1 MFSGVGNGLFSGN
14 LRTFAGM
21 FEVKRLD
28 RFMLKTFL
36 PLFAMTFLICTF
48 IVLMQFLWMHLTD
61 MVGKGL
67 GIGLLTELFL
77 YAALSM
83 VPLALPLAVLL
94 ASLMTFGNLGESLE
108 LTAMKSGGVSLFRV
122 MRPLIVLM
130 VFVCIGAFFF
140 QNNVLPI
147 AQSRMWTLLKSM
159 RQKSPELDIAE
170 GEFNDQLPNI
180 NIYVEKKN
188 HETGVL
194 YKVMIYD
201 FQQGFERSRVI
212 LADSATLAMTP
223 DRGHL
228 YLTLHHGELFE
239 NLREATGMT
248 ASAARNQL
256 YRREMFTRKEL
267 LIAFDASFER
277 MDEGDMRSLYIGQD
291 VGQLRHSIDSINSRL
306 DSIGGAYGREVA
318 NVAFIGLTPD
328 SIPAELRAKSAV
340 SVKAMDP
347 DSLRLAEDRASRR
360 RYVQTAKNE
369 MERSKMKYLG
379 QSFFLD
385 DEHKVL
391 RRHGIELHKKF
402 TLSLACLVF
411 FFIGAPLGAIIRKG
425 GLGTPLV
432 ISVFL
437 FIFYYIIDNSG
448 MKMAR
453 DGQIPV
459 WEGMWLSSAVLLPLG
474 IWVTYKAVKDSAVFN
489 ADSWQRAL
497 RVLTGKSKRALAVK
511 EVIIEDLEP
520 EVASERLGELR
531 ELCAE
536 FLGRYPR
543 PQGYLAY
550 WRGGMDA
557 GLLLRLIASL
567 ELTVSYLSNTRSQA
581 LMELLNR
588 LPVVQNFKILHPAPR
603 SFWSRAAMYIFPVG
617 LVVWAFGLLWE
628 ARTVKSVRQINEL
641 IPLIENYDNDENPA

>member
-1 MFSGVGNGLFSGN
+1 
-14 LRTFAGM
+14 M

-28 RFMLKTFL
+28 RFMLRTFL

-67 GIGLLTELFL
+67 GIGLLTELFF

-108 LTAMKSGGVSLFRV
+108 LTAMKSGGISLFRV

-130 VFVCIGAFFF
+130 IFVSIGAFFF
-140 QNNVLPI
+140 QNNVLPV

-188 HETGVL
+188 HDTGVL
-194 YKVMIYD
+194 YQVMIYD

-212 LADSATLAMTP
+212 LADSATLATTP
-223 DRGHL
+223 DREHMR
-228 YLTLHHGELFE
+228 LTLYGGELFE
-239 NLREATGMT
+239 NLREATGVNT
-248 ASAARNQL
+248 TARNQL
-256 YRREMFTRKEL
+256 YRREMFKRKEL
-267 LIAFDASFER
+267 LIAFDANFER
-277 MDEGDMRSLYIGQD
+277 MDEGDMRSLYIGQN
-291 VGQLRHSIDSINSRL
+291 VTQLRHSIDSIHSRI
-306 DSIGGAYGREVA
+306 DSIGRAYGNEVA
-318 NVAFIGLTPD
+318 STQFVSVNPQDIPAEKRGENVRSRMMINPD
-328 SIPAELRAKSAV
+328 SI
-340 SVKAMDP
+340 
-347 DSLRLAEDRASRR
+347 RLAEDIHSRR
-360 RYVQTAKNE
+360 RYAQTAKTE
-369 MERSKMKYLG
+369 IERAKMDYFGRSLY
-379 QSFFLD
+379 LD
-385 DEHKVL
+385 DENKVL

-453 DGQIPV
+453 DGKIAV

-474 IWVTYKAVKDSAVFN
+474 VWVTYKSVKDSAMFN
-489 ADSWQRAL
+489 ADAWQRAL
-497 RVLTGKSKRALAVK
+497 RVLTGKNKRALAIK
-511 EVIIEDLEP
+511 EVIIEEVEP
-520 EVASERLGELR
+520 AEAAERIAGLK
-531 ELCAE
+531 ELCSD
-536 FLGRYPR
+536 FLARYPR
-543 PQGYLAY
+543 PQGYAAY
-550 WRGGMDA
+550 WRGGMDPT
-557 GLLLRLIASL
+557 LLRSLIASL
-567 ELTVSYLSNTRSQA
+567 ELTVSYLSNTRSRARIEQ
-581 LMELLNR
+581 LNR
-588 LPVVQNFKILHPAPR
+588 LPVVQNLMILHPAPR
-603 SFWSRAAMYIFPVG
+603 SFWSRTAMYIFPIG
-617 LVVWAFGLLWE
+617 LVIWAFALLFE
-628 ARTVKSVRQINEL
+628 ARTVKSVKEIVKL
-641 IPLIENYDNDENPA
+641 IPAIETDDNPQNPS

>member
-1 MFSGVGNGLFSGN
+1 
-14 LRTFAGM
+14 M
-21 FEVKRLD
+21 FELKRLD
-28 RFMLKTFL
+28 RFMLRTFL

-67 GIGLLTELFL
+67 GIGLLTELFF

-108 LTAMKSGGVSLFRV
+108 LTAMKSGGISLFRV

-130 VFVCIGAFFF
+130 VFVSIGAFFF
-140 QNNVLPI
+140 QNNVLPV

-188 HETGVL
+188 HDTGVL
-194 YKVMIYD
+194 YQVMIYD

-212 LADSATLAMTP
+212 LADSATLATTP
-223 DRGHL
+223 DREHMR
-228 YLTLHHGELFE
+228 LTLYGGELFE
-239 NLREATGMT
+239 NLREAGGVNT
-248 ASAARNQL
+248 AARNQL
-256 YRREMFTRKEL
+256 YRREMFARKEL
-267 LIAFDASFER
+267 LIAFDANFER

-291 VGQLRHSIDSINSRL
+291 VSQLRHSIDSIHSRL
-306 DSIGGAYGREVA
+306 DSIGRAYGNEVA
-318 NVAFIGLTPD
+318 ATQFISVNPQDIAADKRGENVKPRMTINPD
-328 SIPAELRAKSAV
+328 SI
-340 SVKAMDP
+340 
-347 DSLRLAEDRASRR
+347 RLAEDISSRR
-360 RYVQTAKNE
+360 RYAQSAKSE
-369 MERSKMKYLG
+369 MERAKMEYLG
-379 QSFFLD
+379 RSLYLD
-385 DEHKVL
+385 DENKVL

-453 DGQIPV
+453 DGKVAV
-459 WEGMWLSSAVLLPLG
+459 WQGMWLSSAVLLPLG
-474 IWVTYKAVKDSAVFN
+474 VWVTYKSVKDSAMFN
-489 ADSWQRAL
+489 ADAWQRAL
-497 RVLTGKSKRALAVK
+497 RVLTGKNKRALAIK
-511 EVIIEDLEP
+511 EVIIEEIEP
-520 EVASERLGELR
+520 GEADARIARLR
-531 ELCAE
+531 ELCSD
-536 FLGRYPR
+536 FLARYPR
-543 PQGYLAY
+543 PQGYMAY
-550 WRGGMDA
+550 WRGGMDPT
-557 GLLLRLIASL
+557 LLRTLIASL
-567 ELTVSYLSNTRSQA
+567 ELTVSYLSNTRSRA
-581 LMELLNR
+581 RMERLNS
-588 LPVVQNFKILHPAPR
+588 LPVVQNLMILHPSPR
-603 SFWSRAAMYIFPVG
+603 SLWSRAAMYIFPVG
-617 LVVWAFGLLWE
+617 LVIWGFALLFE
-628 ARTVKSVRQINEL
+628 ARTVKSVKEIVKL
-641 IPLIENYDNDENPA
+641 IPAIETDDNLQNQS

>member
-1 MFSGVGNGLFSGN
+1 MKNRNFALMF
-14 LRTFAGM
+14 

-67 GIGLLTELFL
+67 GIGLLTELFF

-108 LTAMKSGGVSLFRV
+108 LTAMKSGGISLFRV

-130 VFVCIGAFFF
+130 IFVSIGAFFF
-140 QNNVLPI
+140 QNNVLPV

-188 HETGVL
+188 HDTGVL
-194 YKVMIYD
+194 YQVMIYD

-212 LADSATLAMTP
+212 LADSATLATTP
-223 DRGHL
+223 DREHMR
-228 YLTLHHGELFE
+228 LTLYGGELFE
-239 NLREATGMT
+239 NLREATGVNT
-248 ASAARNQL
+248 AARNQL
-256 YRREMFTRKEL
+256 YRREMFKRKEL
-267 LIAFDASFER
+267 LIAFDANFER

-291 VGQLRHSIDSINSRL
+291 VSQLRHSIDSINARL
-306 DSIGGAYGREVA
+306 DSIGRAYGNEVA
-318 NVAFIGLTPD
+318 STQFVSVNPQDITPDERRENVKPQMTINPD
-328 SIPAELRAKSAV
+328 SIRH
-340 SVKAMDP
+340 
-347 DSLRLAEDRASRR
+347 AEDIFSRR
-360 RYVQTAKNE
+360 RYAQSAKSE
-369 MERSKMKYLG
+369 MERAKMEYLG
-379 QSFFLD
+379 RSLYLD
-385 DEHKVL
+385 DENKVL

-453 DGQIPV
+453 DGKIAV

-474 IWVTYKAVKDSAVFN
+474 VWVTYKSVKDSAMFN
-489 ADSWQRAL
+489 ADAWQRAL
-497 RVLTGKSKRALAVK
+497 RVLTGKNKRALAIK
-511 EVIIEDLEP
+511 EVIIEEVEP
-520 EVASERLGELR
+520 AEAAERIARLK
-531 ELCAE
+531 ELCDD
-536 FLGRYPR
+536 FLARYPR
-543 PQGYLAY
+543 PQGYAAY
-550 WRGGMDA
+550 WRGGMDPT
-557 GLLLRLIASL
+557 LLRNLIASL
-567 ELTVSYLSNTRSQA
+567 ELTVSYLSNTRSRA
-581 LMELLNR
+581 RIERLNQ
-588 LPVVQNFKILHPAPR
+588 LPVVQNLMILHPAPR
-603 SFWSRAAMYIFPVG
+603 SFWTRTAMYVFPIG
-617 LVVWAFGLLWE
+617 LVIWVLALLFE
-628 ARTVKSVRQINEL
+628 ARTVKSIKEIVKL
-641 IPLIENYDNDENPA
+641 IPAIETDDNSQNPS

>member
-1 MFSGVGNGLFSGN
+1 
-14 LRTFAGM
+14 M

-67 GIGLLTELFL
+67 GIGLLTELFF

-130 VFVCIGAFFF
+130 VFVSIGAFFF

-188 HETGVL
+188 HDTGVL

-212 LADSATLAMTP
+212 LADSATLTTTP

-239 NLREATGMT
+239 NLRDATGLNT
-248 ASAARNQL
+248 SARNQL
-256 YRREMFTRKEL
+256 YRREMFARKEL
-267 LIAFDASFER
+267 LIAFDANFER

-291 VGQLRHSIDSINSRL
+291 VSQLRHSIDSINSRL
-306 DSIGGAYGREVA
+306 DSLGSAYGRDVA
-318 NVAFIGLTPD
+318 NTAFFGLTPD
-328 SIPAELRAKSAV
+328 SIPQAKREAKAV
-340 SVKAMDP
+340 AVKMMDP

-360 RYVQTAKNE
+360 RYVQNAKNE
-369 MERSKMKYLG
+369 MERSKMEYLG
-379 QSFFLD
+379 RSLFLD

-453 DGQIPV
+453 DGQVPV
-459 WEGMWLSSAVLLPLG
+459 WQGMWLSSGVLLPLG
-474 IWVTYKAVKDSAVFN
+474 IWVTYKSVKDSAVFN

-497 RVLTGKSKRALAVK
+497 RVLTGKNKRALAVK
-511 EVIIEDLEP
+511 EVIIEEVEP
-520 EVASERLGELR
+520 REAAARVDELR
-531 ELCAE
+531 GLCAE
-536 FLGRYPR
+536 FLSRYPR

-550 WRGGMDA
+550 WRGGMDSA
-557 GLLLRLIASL
+557 LLRRLIASL
-567 ELTVSYLSNTRSQA
+567 EITVSYLGNTRSQR
-581 LMELLNR
+581 LIDLLNE
-588 LPVVQNFKILHPAPR
+588 LPVVQNFRILHPAPR
-603 SFWSRAAMYIFPVG
+603 SFWSRAAMYIFPIG
-617 LVVWAFGLLWE
+617 LTVWALALLWE
-628 ARTVKSVRQINEL
+628 SRTVKSVRQINEL
-641 IPLIENYDNDENPA
+641 IPSIENYDNDENPA